1 MVCSRPE
8 GSPLRRIF
16 VCSLVAF
23 LASAVWLTLR
33 KPSPEAPKP
42 PPSPPSPPA
51 TAAGSTNP
59 PHAAPNG
66 PPPAPPNNPTPPQP
80 LVIDLGAGQY
90 SVGLVKMNRKS
101 REITIPASV
110 NMTEGPVEYI
120 LVGRNGKV
128 HEAVFTTDAEA
139 RDIHV
144 AALLLGV
151 KPQGDLGPANSATVV
166 RGQGAVVLLAEWERN
181 GPTESA
187 FLNETVHLSD
197 PSTGK
202 IAGTLPSGAWLY
214 NGSRIE
220 ADGVFAATRHAS
232 IISII
237 RDDDSLINN
246 PGASRDNDE
255 IHTPNAS
262 KLPPKGHPVRIILK
276 VR

>member
-1 MVCSRPE
+1 MVCPSSE
-8 GSPLRRIF
+8 GFPARRILF
-16 VCSLVAF
+16 CILIAVLMAAVGF
-23 LASAVWLTLR
+23 LCR
-33 KPSPEAPKP
+33 KPWVGNHHPAPPQGAIANTSSAPAAVP
-42 PPSPPSPPA
+42 PPVPANSPPA
-51 TAAGSTNP
+51 
-59 PHAAPNG
+59 
-66 PPPAPPNNPTPPQP
+66 QP
-80 LVIDLGAGQY
+80 LVIDLGAGRY
-90 SVGLVKMNRKS
+90 SVGNVKFDRKS
-101 REITIPASV
+101 REIIIPASV
-110 NMTEGPVEYI
+110 NMTEGPVEYV
-120 LVGRNGKV
+120 LVGRNGKI

-139 RDIHV
+139 RDLHV

-151 KPQGDLGPANSATVV
+151 KPQGDLGPANSAAIV
-166 RGQGAVVLLAEWERN
+166 RGQGAVVLRVEWDRN
-181 GPTESA
+181 GPTESV

-237 RDDDSLINN
+237 RDDDALINN

-255 IHTPNAS
+255 IHTPNAA
-262 KLPPKGHPVRIILK
+262 KLPEKGHPVRIILK